1 MSQPQR
7 MRLGVVQCAL
17 SDDSTLN
24 LQRVFRLMT
33 EAADEGAQVI
43 LTPELFDGSYFPQ
56 HERQADFARAHPLDE
71 HPTLIASRELCASLG
86 VVAPISLFERD
97 GPHYY
102 NTVVLVGTT
111 GELLGTYRKSH
122 IPDGPGYEEKF
133 YFRPGNTG
141 FRVFQTPF
149 GALGLGVCW
158 DQWFPE
164 CARAL
169 TLAGADVL
177 LYPTAIGTEPE
188 DPELDTRDPWRRA
201 MQGHAVSNVISVA
214 AANRVGVEGA
224 LRFYGSSFIID
235 PRGDELACMGEDEEG
250 FRVVTLDLSKARA
263 ERASWGFFRDRR
275 PELYG
280 ALTEI

>member
-1 MSQPQR
+1 MSSPKS
-7 MRLGVVQCAL
+7 MRLGIVQCAL
-17 SDDSTLN
+17 GDTTAAN
-24 LQRVFRLMT
+24 LLRVFELMAS
-33 EAADEGAQVI
+33 AAESGASVI

-56 HERQADFARAHPLDE
+56 HERESNFARAHPLDE
-71 HPTLIASRELCASLG
+71 HPTLLASRELCARLG

-102 NTVVLVGTT
+102 NTLVLVGVA

-133 YFRPGNTG
+133 YFRPGNSG

-188 DPELDTRDPWRRA
+188 EPELNTRDPWRRA
-201 MQGHAVSNVISVA
+201 MQGHAVSNVIPVA
-214 AANRVGVEGA
+214 AANRVGEEDA
-224 LRFYGSSFIID
+224 MRFYGSSFIVD
-235 PRGDELACMGEDEEG
+235 QRGDELASLSEDEEG
-250 FRVVTLDLSKARA
+250 FRVVTLDLARA
-263 ERASWGFFRDRR
+263 RSERAAWGFFRDRR

-280 ALTEI
+280 SLTEP